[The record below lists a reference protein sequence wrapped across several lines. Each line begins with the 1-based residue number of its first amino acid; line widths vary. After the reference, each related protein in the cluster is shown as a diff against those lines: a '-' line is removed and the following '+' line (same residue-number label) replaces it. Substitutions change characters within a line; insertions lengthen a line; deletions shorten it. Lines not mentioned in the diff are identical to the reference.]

1 MEEDFVM
8 IPGSGTKKIIRDVKK
23 EIETAFLDYSM
34 SVIVSRALPD
44 VRDGLKPV
52 HRRIL
57 YTMHERGND
66 PSHPY
71 RKSADTVGAV
81 LGSYHPHGD
90 ASVYDAMVRLAQDFS
105 LRYPLVDGQGNF
117 GSVDGDPPAAYRYT
131 EARMSRMA
139 VEMLTD
145 IDKDTINWDPNF
157 DETKKEPSVLPCR
170 FPNLLVNGS
179 QGIAVGMA
187 TNIPP
192 HNLSEV
198 IDGCIAYI
206 DDPEIDLPGLM
217 EHIKGPDF
225 PTAGIIMGRSGIRAA
240 YATGRGKIVLRAR
253 TEFEDFGKDR
263 VRIIVTELPYQVNK
277 RMLIKSMADQ
287 VNEKKLEGISDI
299 RDETD
304 RTGMRIVI
312 ELKRDVNSAVVLNY
326 LYKHTQMQESF
337 GAIMLALVDGEPKV
351 LSLHQMLYHYLEH
364 QKDVIVRRTRYDL
377 DKAEARAHILEG
389 LLIAL
394 DNIDEIVRIIRNSPN
409 TVEAKTQLMERF
421 ALTDKQAQAIL
432 DMRLARLT
440 GLERERL
447 QEEYAELEK
456 TIAYL
461 RAVLADEKMVLG
473 IIREEILAIKAKY
486 ADERRTQI
494 SVMDGEIDPEDLI
507 QEDSVVVTLTH
518 FGYVK
523 RTPRATYRSQ
533 NRGGKGIMGM
543 TTREEDYA
551 EQMLVTSTHD
561 EIMFFTN
568 RGRVYSLKGY
578 EIPEAGRAARGT
590 AIVNLL
596 QLTGGEK
603 VTAMIPLPRES
614 EGKYLTMATRFG
626 LIKKTALDEF
636 ANLRKSGLIAIVL
649 REDDELIGVE
659 LTGDDDEL
667 MLATRQGQAIRFKET
682 DIRSMGRNSMGVKSF
697 DLAENDEVISVAR
710 IEAGK
715 QVLAITQNG
724 YGKRTDVS
732 EFRVQSRGGKGIMA
746 MRLTDKTGLMAAQ
759 LLVSED
765 EDIMLITD
773 DGTII
778 RMPVSDISV
787 IGRVSQGVRVMRV
800 EEGSRIVCVTATE
813 RDEDEQDES
822 EDGQTE
828 ADSLDMDVGGENS
841 ETQPE
846 ETDE

>member
-1 MEEDFVM
+1 M
-8 IPGSGTKKIIRDVKK
+8 
-23 EIETAFLDYSM
+23 
-34 SVIVSRALPD
+34 
-44 VRDGLKPV
+44 
-52 HRRIL
+52 
-57 YTMHERGND
+57 
-66 PSHPY
+66 
-71 RKSADTVGAV
+71 
-81 LGSYHPHGD
+81 
-90 ASVYDAMVRLAQDFS
+90 
-105 LRYPLVDGQGNF
+105 DGQGNF
-117 GSVDGDPPAAYRYT
+117 GSVDGDGAAAMRYT
-131 EARMSRMA
+131 EARMSKINM
-139 VEMLTD
+139 EMLAD
-145 IDKDTINWDPNF
+145 IDKETVDFSPNF
-157 DETKKEPSVLPCR
+157 DETLMQPNVLPSR

-179 QGIAVGMA
+179 SGIAVGMA

-192 HNLSEV
+192 HNLGEV
-198 IDGCIAYI
+198 IDGVVKLI
-206 DDPEIDLPGLM
+206 DNPDVTTQELM
-217 EHIKGPDF
+217 ECIKGPDF
-225 PTAGIIMGRSGIRAA
+225 PTGGIILGRKGIYDT
-240 YATGRGKIVLRAR
+240 YATGRGR
-253 TEFEDFGKDR
+253 
-263 VRIIVTELPYQVNK
+263 IVTRAKTEVEPMPNGRQRIVVTEIPYMVNK
-277 RMLIKSMADQ
+277 SVLVAKIAELVHDKR
-287 VNEKKLEGISDI
+287 LEGISDI
-299 RDETD
+299 RDESD
-304 RTGMRIVI
+304 REGMRIVI

-326 LYKHTQMQESF
+326 LYKHTQMQEAF
-337 GAIMLALVDGEPKV
+337 GAIMLALVDGEPKI

-409 TVEAKTQLMERF
+409 TAEAKTQLMERF
-421 ALTDKQAQAIL
+421 ALSDKQAQAIL

-447 QEEYAELEK
+447 QEEYAELQK

-494 SVMDGEIDPEDLI
+494 SMMDGEIDPEDLI

-523 RTPRATYRSQ
+523 RIPRATYRSQ
-533 NRGGKGIMGM
+533 NRGGKGIIGM

-568 RGRVYSLKGY
+568 RGRVYSMKGY
-578 EIPEAGRAARGT
+578 EIPEAGRTARGT

-603 VTAMIPLPRES
+603 VTAMIPLPRQS
-614 EGKYLTMATRFG
+614 EGKYLVMATKGG

-636 ANLRKSGLIAIVL
+636 ANLRKAGLIAIVL
-649 REDDELIGVE
+649 REEDELIGVE
-659 LTGDDDEL
+659 LTDETDEL
-667 MLATRQGQAIRFKET
+667 MLATRMGQAIRFSET
-682 DIRSMGRNSMGVKSF
+682 DIRAMGRNSMGVKSI
-697 DLAENDEVISVAR
+697 DLAENDEVISVACV
-710 IEAGK
+710 EEGK

-724 YGKRTDVS
+724 YGKRTDIS
-732 EFRVQSRGGKGIMA
+732 EFRLQSRGGKGIMA

-759 LLVSED
+759 LLVHED

-778 RMPVSDISV
+778 RMPVSGIST

-800 EEGSRIVCVTATE
+800 EDESRIVCVTATE
-813 RDEDEQDES
+813 RDEDESGEEAG
-822 EDGQTE
+822 EDGNVMEPVEQ
-828 ADSLDMDVGGENS
+828 DSLDMDVGEQNS
-841 ETQPE
+841 ENQPE